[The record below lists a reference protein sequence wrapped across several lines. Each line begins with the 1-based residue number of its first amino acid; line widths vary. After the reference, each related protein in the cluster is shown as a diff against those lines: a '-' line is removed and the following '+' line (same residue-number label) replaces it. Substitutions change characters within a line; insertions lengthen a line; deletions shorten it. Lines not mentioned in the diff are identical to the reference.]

1 MPPRSGIP
9 RVTAG
14 IRQSVGTWNRSLL
27 PSLPLTSLHLP
38 QPHNPTGPAASL
50 LNDGT
55 VDVGQADEDNG
66 FFDASV
72 PTGVRS
78 IDFRA
83 RMRLS
88 NGQTSDWS
96 ETATIRFD
104 TA

>member
-1 MPPRSGIP
+1 MGLGTARSCPRGRSPPS
-9 RVTAG
+9 T
-14 IRQSVGTWNRSLL
+14 L
-27 PSLPLTSLHLP
+27 PS
-38 QPHNPTGPAASL
+38 PHNPTGPAASL

-55 VDVGQADEDNG
+55 VDVGQADENNG